1 MIVASGLDWLM
12 LDGEDASV
20 RPAEMAAMVSAVG
33 GRVPC
38 NARVCALDAE
48 AVAAIESACRA
59 ANIPVGIFGMT
70 PDRVR
75 PFADRGFEWLLTGI
89 NRPA

>member
-1 MIVASGLDWLM
+1 LTIRHI
-12 LDGEDASV
+12 E
-20 RPAEMAAMVSAVG
+20 
-33 GRVPC
+33 
-38 NARVCALDAE
+38 E

-59 ANIPVGIFGMT
+59 ANISVGIFGMT